1 MELAVIDINQILVGE
16 RFRVDYGDIDALA
29 ASLKKEGI
37 IQPLAV
43 RRLSEDKFDLCAG
56 GRRLK
61 ACQQAGIIEIP
72 VRIYPETMTDLELK
86 AVELMENVCRKDLT
100 WDEAARLRREIHLT
114 NVAIYGEKTSTSIDA
129 IGWSQAD
136 TAKMLGRSPGGV
148 SDDIALAAA
157 LEVFPQLKEAKTKN
171 DASKLLKK
179 LQEEM
184 VLSEISKRIM
194 TKAAGTPLEVL
205 HRGLMD
211 RYIIADF
218 FDGVVKIPDK
228 SIDIVEIDPP
238 YGIDLNAIKKV
249 ESSTKIGTKDY
260 NEIAVD
266 QYIPFLNNLFKECH
280 RVMSEN
286 SWLICWFAFE
296 PWFEFVYQGLMRT
309 GFQGSR
315 LPAMWFKEGSS
326 GQTNHPDT
334 YMGSVVEP
342 FFYVRKGRPV
352 LARQGRPNV
361 FSYKTVSAQSKIHPT
376 ERPIEMIQDVLQ
388 TFAWEG
394 ARLLVPFLGSGN
406 TLLAA
411 ANLDITGLGFDL
423 TQEYKDAYTLR
434 VLEGKPQAYRSYR
447 EEKVCLT

>member
-1 MELAVIDINQILVGE
+1 MELAVIPISHIIAGE

-43 RRLSEDKFDLCAG
+43 RRVDIDKFDLCAG
-56 GRRLK
+56 GRRLM
-61 ACQQAGIIEIP
+61 ACERAGITEIP
-72 VRIYPETMTDLELK
+72 VRIYPPTMTDLELR
-86 AVELMENVCRKDLT
+86 AVELMENVCRKDLA
-100 WDEAARLRREIHLT
+100 WDEAARLRKEIHMIH
-114 NVAIYGEKTSTSIDA
+114 VAIHGEKTSTSIDA

-136 TAKMLGRSPGGV
+136 TAKLLGRSPGGV
-148 SDDIALAAA
+148 SDDIAMASA
-157 LEVFPQLKEAKTKN
+157 LEIFPQLKEAKTKN

-184 VLSEISKRIM
+184 VLSEISKRIQA
-194 TKAAGTPLEVL
+194 KSAGTPLEIL
-205 HRGLMD
+205 HKGLID

-218 FDGVVKIPDK
+218 FEGVKKIPDK
-228 SIDIVEIDPP
+228 SIDIIEIDPP

-249 ESSTKIGTKDY
+249 ENSTKVGTKDY
-260 NEIAVD
+260 NEVPVD

-286 SWLICWFAFE
+286 SWLICWFAYE
-296 PWFEFVYQGLMRT
+296 PWFEFVYQGLMRV

-315 LPAMWFKEGSS
+315 LPGMWFKEGSS
-326 GQTNHPDT
+326 GQTNHPDK

-342 FFYVRKGRPV
+342 FFYVRKGSPV

-361 FSYKTVSAQSKIHPT
+361 FSYKTVNAQSKIHPT
-376 ERPIEMIQDVLQ
+376 ERPVEMIQDVLQ

-411 ANLDITGLGFDL
+411 ANLGITGLGFDL
-423 TQEYKDAYTLR
+423 AQEYKDAYTLR
-434 VLEGKPQAYRSYR
+434 VLEGRPQAYRSYK
-447 EEKVCLT
+447 EVV